1 MTVTHPSTGDSVE
14 TPADRRRGAEAAR
27 VLVALALAWLVP
39 LAAHPLRLDA
49 LLPLLVLAGTMAIQR
64 GATGLVDRFV
74 VACAQLFG
82 AACVFGLGATL
93 WPGHLH
99 PTLVAGVAL
108 SALVIIAAATGRM
121 RRDVRHLRKIRRP
134 ADILLAVA
142 AAGVALAALVPYVA
156 RDLGGRLGLP
166 LAGEDIARHYLLYDA
181 IGRTGGYLFMRPS
194 ALRPYV
200 PDEELNGIANY
211 PQGVHFAYAVLGR
224 FVSSSTGDTSA
235 VAAVDVMMWLLIGT
249 FLLLALAVLWAVRRL
264 AGPGTSPARLLPV
277 LLLAAAWLV
286 LGDPVTVLSRGY
298 PNELA
303 GLACAAVLTAIVVRP
318 LTRLGEQTATVALLL
333 VGLSFAYPL
342 FLPFG
347 GLAALWWIRR
357 ARLWRFWWGWLSAA
371 LVALVAAIGPLTAA
385 TASSGSQLLLN
396 GTARVVD
403 RPATVGLLALAVVA
417 VLVRR
422 GLRAPSHRAA
432 LFALAVAAGVASGL
446 GLYQTATLGHPVYYF
461 DKLLHLLIV
470 VSLCAL
476 GGLVRFAP
484 GLGVALR
491 VAVALPIVA
500 ALAVAGGEWHA
511 APVAPGV
518 KLALGKDRGSP
529 EAARDALLMTRM
541 FPGGG
546 AVSVDLMGSPW
557 RNWSATLGAAALQ
570 HNYRYFPAWS
580 GLLYPG
586 EAGRAS
592 TMDDLDRL
600 VRESPVPV
608 RFFVHDPEASLLVV
622 DGTNPSRPNVKPG
635 QPLPAAFGDPAA
647 PTNVAAAR
655 ALAAKYPTKVQVVYA
670 TPANP

>member
-1 MTVTHPSTGDSVE
+1 MVTVMRPETEPS
-14 TPADRRRGAEAAR
+14 EARTSPKTAG
-27 VLVALALAWLVP
+27 LALVLAWAVP

-49 LLPLLVLAGTMAIQR
+49 LLPLVVLAGTMAVQR
-64 GATGLVDRFV
+64 GATGLIDRFV
-74 VACAQLFG
+74 LSCAQLFG
-82 AACVFGLGATL
+82 AACVFGLGLTL

-108 SALVIIAAATGRM
+108 TVLVVIAAATGRLQKPGKAKVD
-121 RRDVRHLRKIRRP
+121 R
-134 ADILLAVA
+134 LLAVA
-142 AAGVALAALVPYVA
+142 VAGVSAVSLIPYAA

-166 LAGEDIARHYLLYDA
+166 LAGEDIARHYLLYDV
-181 IGRTGGYLFMRPS
+181 IGRTGGYLFLRPE
-194 ALRPYV
+194 ALRPFV
-200 PDEELNGIANY
+200 PDDELTGIANY
-211 PQGVHFAYAVLGR
+211 PQGLHFAYAVLYR
-224 FVSSSTGDTSA
+224 FISSTTGRTSA
-235 VAAVDVMMWLLIGT
+235 AASADVMVWLLVGT

-264 AGPGTSPARLLPV
+264 AGPATTTARLLPV
-277 LLLAAAWLV
+277 LLIAAAWLV

-318 LTRLGEQTATVALLL
+318 LHRLGEQTVTVALLL
-333 VGLSFAYPL
+333 VGISFSYPL
-342 FLPFG
+342 FLPFA
-347 GLAALWWIRR
+347 GLAALWWIKR
-357 ARLWRFWWGWLSAA
+357 ARLWRFWWGWLAAA
-371 LVALVAAIGPLTAA
+371 LVALVSAIGPLTAMA
-385 TASSGSQLLLN
+385 ASSGAQLLLN

-403 RPATVGLLALAVVA
+403 RPATAALVGLAVFA
-417 VLVRR
+417 VLLRR
-422 GLRAPSHRAA
+422 GLRSPSNRAA
-432 LFALAVAAGVASGL
+432 LFTVAVAFTLAAGL
-446 GLYQTATLGHPVYYF
+446 GLYQTATIGRPVYYF

-484 GLGVALR
+484 ALGVAAR
-491 VAVALPIVA
+491 VAVALPVVA
-500 ALAVAGGEWHA
+500 ALAFAGGEWHA
-511 APVAPGV
+511 TPVAPGV

-529 EAARDALLMTRM
+529 EAARDALLMARM
-541 FPGGG
+541 YPDGGG
-546 AVSVDLMGSPW
+546 AVNVDLMGSPW

-570 HNYRYFPAWS
+570 HQYRYFPAWS

-586 EAGRAS
+586 SAGKAA

-622 DGTNPSRPNVKPG
+622 DGEHPYRPNVKSG
-635 QPLPAAFGDPAA
+635 QPLPVAFGDPAA
-647 PTNVAAAR
+647 PTNIAAAR